1 MTGNIRLRPRVKT
14 ENVDRFI
21 KKNAT
26 LIADIISFTPGAIG
40 VLLYIGGA
48 NYIQKN
54 KGMIGGLAIIACGL
68 ALMQVAKKT
77 WNYFY
82 GGTKNDRNK

>member
-1 MTGNIRLRPRVKT
+1 MTNNIRLRPRVKT
-14 ENVDRFI
+14 GNVDRFI
-21 KKNAT
+21 KRNAT
-26 LIADIISFTPGAIG
+26 LLADIISFTPGAIG

-48 NYIQKN
+48 NYIQK

-82 GGTKNDRNK
+82 GGTRK

>member
-26 LIADIISFTPGAIG
+26 LLADIISFTPGAIG

-48 NYIQKN
+48 SYIRN
-54 KGMIGGLAIIACGL
+54 KGIIGGLAIIACGM
-68 ALMQVAKKT
+68 ALMQVATKIY
-77 WNYFY
+77 NYFY
-82 GGTKNDRNK
+82 GGTKNDRH

>member
-1 MTGNIRLRPRVKT
+1 MTSNIKIRPRVKT

-26 LIADIISFTPGAIG
+26 LLADVISFTPGAIG
-40 VLLYIGGA
+40 VLLYVGGA
-48 NYIQKN
+48 NYIQN

-68 ALMQVAKKT
+68 ALMQVAKKVY
-77 WNYFY
+77 NYFY
-82 GGTKNDRNK
+82 GGTRK

>member
-1 MTGNIRLRPRVKT
+1 MTNNIRLRPRVKT

-26 LIADIISFTPGAIG
+26 LLADVISFTPGMIG

-48 NYIQKN
+48 NYIQN
-54 KGMIGGLAIIACGL
+54 KGMIGGLAILACGL
-68 ALMQVAKKT
+68 GLMQVAKKT

-82 GGTKNDRNK
+82 GGTRK

>member
-1 MTGNIRLRPRVKT
+1 MTNNIKLRPRVKT

-21 KKNAT
+21 KRNAT
-26 LIADIISFTPGAIG
+26 LLADIISFTPGMIG

-48 NYIQKN
+48 NYIQN
-54 KGMIGGLAIIACGL
+54 KGIIGGLAIIACGL

-82 GGTKNDRNK
+82 GGTRK